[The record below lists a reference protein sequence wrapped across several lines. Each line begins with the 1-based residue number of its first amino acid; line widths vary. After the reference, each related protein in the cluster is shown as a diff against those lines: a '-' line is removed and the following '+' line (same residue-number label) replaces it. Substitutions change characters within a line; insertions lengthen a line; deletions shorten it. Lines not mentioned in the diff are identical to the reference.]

1 MEELIQGMIL
11 DQKKK
16 QENQNLYKTSTH
28 LHWNLA
34 KSSWMCDRYSKKWA
48 IKTSSGKQNRT
59 LARTSN
65 VEGLRVGG
73 LLWSGSEYS
82 PDTSELF
89 IWIMCRFTPK
99 WAEKGTVGGKMTVF
113 NFQLH
118 WEEGGVKGTTDRKV
132 REKYR
137 YEMKK
142 ADRGVSDSLKT
153 FWHFKPRAVS
163 RQ

>member
-1 MEELIQGMIL
+1 MLSSKVRPL
-11 DQKKK
+11 T
-16 QENQNLYKTSTH
+16 YKWRTSKPSTH

-34 KSSWMCDRYSKKWA
+34 KCSWSRDRYSKKWA

-59 LARTSN
+59 PARTSN

-73 LLWSGSEYS
+73 LLWSGSGYS

-89 IWIMCRFTPK
+89 ICVMCRFTPM

-118 WEEGGVKGTTDRKV
+118 WEEEGGVRGKTDREV
-132 REKYR
+132 GEKCR

-142 ADRGVSDSLKT
+142 ADRGVSDCRKNILT
-153 FWHFKPRAVS
+153 F
-163 RQ
+163 

>member
-1 MEELIQGMIL
+1 M
-11 DQKKK
+11 KN
-16 QENQNLYKTSTH
+16 NQNLYKTSTH

-34 KSSWMCDRYSKKWA
+34 KCSWTCDRYSKKWA

-59 LARTSN
+59 PARTSN

-118 WEEGGVKGTTDRKV
+118 WEEEGGVRGKTDREV

-142 ADRGVSDSLKT
+142 ADGGVSDSLKT